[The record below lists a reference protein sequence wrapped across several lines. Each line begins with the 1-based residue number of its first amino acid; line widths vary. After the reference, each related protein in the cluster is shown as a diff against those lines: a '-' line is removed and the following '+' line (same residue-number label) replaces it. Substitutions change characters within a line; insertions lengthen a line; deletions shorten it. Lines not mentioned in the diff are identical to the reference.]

1 MSEHLNSY
9 QSVYLANLD
18 DTTDFLTMENS
29 KKIEFYCDFEQADTK
44 TFAYLNFL
52 SNAVQLK
59 RFIIDSEDIWVTLVS
74 LS

>member
-1 MSEHLNSY
+1 
-9 QSVYLANLD
+9 
-18 DTTDFLTMENS
+18 MENS

-59 RFIIDSEDIWVTLVS
+59 RFIIDSQDMGHSSISELIL
-74 LS
+74 LC

>member
-1 MSEHLNSY
+1 
-9 QSVYLANLD
+9 
-18 DTTDFLTMENS
+18 MENS

-59 RFIIDSEDIWVTLVS
+59 RFIIDSQDIWVTLVS